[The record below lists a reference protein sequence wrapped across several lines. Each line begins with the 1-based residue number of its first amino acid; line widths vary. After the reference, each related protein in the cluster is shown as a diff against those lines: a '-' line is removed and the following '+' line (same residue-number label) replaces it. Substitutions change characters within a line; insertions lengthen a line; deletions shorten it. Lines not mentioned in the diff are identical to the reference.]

1 MYVERLESL
10 LPDGG
15 RHPLVQLVKQCLKNT
30 PSNRPAIEQVVAS
43 LEQMRVEIEGPFG
56 DIVRIEAVRQVL
68 MVRAV
73 EKRETEV
80 KKKTDEL
87 AGREV
92 EMQHLQQE
100 LEHEQV
106 CVDD

>member
-15 RHPLVQLVKQCLKNT
+15 HHPLVQLVKQCLKNT

-43 LEQMRVEIEGPFG
+43 LEQMRAEIEGPFG
-56 DIVRIEAVRQVL
+56 DVVRIEAVRQVL
-68 MVRAV
+68 VVRAV
-73 EKRETEV
+73 GRRETEM
-80 KKKTDEL
+80 KQKTDEL
-87 AGREV
+87 AEREV

-106 CVDD
+106 CGD

>member
-15 RHPLVQLVKQCLKNT
+15 RNPLVQLVKQCLKNT

-43 LEQMRVEIEGPFG
+43 LEQMRAEIEGPFG
-56 DIVRIEAVRQVL
+56 DVVRIEAVRQVL
-68 MVRAV
+68 MVKAV
-73 EKRETEV
+73 GRRETEV

-100 LEHEQV
+100 LEYEQV
-106 CVDD
+106 CDD